1 MKKIFFKFLF
11 LFFFLGV
18 FLWPLKSSAFSISP
32 TKMFV
37 TVSPSS
43 TSTVSL
49 RIRNTE
55 KDRYFILSVL
65 GRRQDKDGR
74 PSFSSGI
81 EEAEKWVTVLEEK
94 IFIKSGEEK
103 SAEFLISAPP
113 GVAPGARYLGLA
125 VKPETSKIAEVGL
138 SATLATSLT
147 IQVSGEAREDLKILE
162 WKNSRYYNS
171 KKQWEFYLRLKN
183 DGNIDV
189 PIAGQVAIKNFFG
202 KILKI
207 EKIKLG
213 NNILSGSERV
223 LEPKIWLTDEVFW
236 PGGYKAEAQIVY
248 GLTKQTQIASNS
260 FWYLPLWSYIAAAGV
275 VLFFIGL
282 AIFVVRKI
290 KIKK

>member
-1 MKKIFFKFLF
+1 MKKIFFKILII
-11 LFFFLGV
+11 FFFLGTS
-18 FLWPLKSSAFSISP
+18 LWPLKSSAFSISP

-37 TVSPSS
+37 TIAPSS

-49 RIRNTE
+49 QIRNTE

-81 EEAEKWVTVLEEK
+81 EEAEEWVAVSEEK

-103 SAEFLISAPP
+103 SAEFLITVPK
-113 GVAPGARYLGLA
+113 GVMPGAHYVGLA

-171 KKQWEFYLRLKN
+171 NKQWKFYLRLKD

-213 NNILSGSERV
+213 NNILSGSERI
-223 LEPKIWLTDEVFW
+223 LEPEIWLTDEVFW
-236 PGGYKAEAQIVY
+236 PGGYRAEVQVAY
-248 GLTKQTQIASNS
+248 GFTKQTLAASDN
-260 FWYLPLWSYIAAAGV
+260 FWYLPAWSYIAAAGV